1 MFYSK
6 YQILANYIVIL
17 AIFDYC
23 IIISYMYIMSK
34 RDVLLAEH
42 NFSKL
47 KRLAINAKSSSW
59 LWKKHCLSFV

>member
-1 MFYSK
+1 MFYPK

-23 IIISYMYIMSK
+23 IISYMYIMSK

-47 KRLAINAKSSSW
+47 KRLAINAKISSS